1 MMHGQSHYLTLLPE
15 FCHSTVLH
23 YADLTASE
31 TRSVRLSVDVISAKA
46 FVYLLRA
53 RAMALEHGLNT
64 ILLPILECM
73 EQLLTR
79 GCQLG
84 SCMAT
89 WETARISHL
98 PRLVEA
104 ACQGNTQLGSLA
116 QLREATSGMLR
127 VLHAM
132 SVAGEKAQVSSQCA
146 ECAACICSRCSV

>member
-1 MMHGQSHYLTLLPE
+1 
-15 FCHSTVLH
+15 
-23 YADLTASE
+23 
-31 TRSVRLSVDVISAKA
+31 
-46 FVYLLRA
+46 
-53 RAMALEHGLNT
+53 MALEHGLNT
-64 ILLPILECM
+64 ILLPILDSV
-73 EQLLTR
+73 EQLLAR

-132 SVAGEKAQVSSQCA
+132 SVAGEKAQVSSLCA
-146 ECAACICSRCSV
+146 ECAARAFAVGAACEQPVCSAFSPAEKPPLQMHSLSLSNPTACHLTICRNCTELA